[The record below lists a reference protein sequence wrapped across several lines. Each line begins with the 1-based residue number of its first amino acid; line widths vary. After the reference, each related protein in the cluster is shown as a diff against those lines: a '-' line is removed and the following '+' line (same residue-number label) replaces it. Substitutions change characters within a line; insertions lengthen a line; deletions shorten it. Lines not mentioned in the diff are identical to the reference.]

1 MPRYEQ
7 KTTILKTNYFR
18 DPNEKI
24 KPNDK
29 ILSHLLLAFEAPSM
43 MSPDIYAMA
52 IINTLFGGGGSFSA
66 GMSKCFLSIL
76 MCFFKVALERECTV
90 VCIEMY

>member
-1 MPRYEQ
+1 MSAENYFCQGTNKKRQ
-7 KTTILKTNYFR
+7 LKTNYFR

-66 GMSKCFLSIL
+66 GLSN
-76 MCFFKVALERECTV
+76 CFFYRF
-90 VCIEMY
+90 